1 MQTSSLT
8 LSLVSSSYD
17 PSSDPLKSAAQWSV
31 GEAILLG
38 CRCIC
43 FGLVRCTTVSCLEP
57 RHDPVTYGGGAGY
70 WIAGGPDDDY
80 FLGTITV
87 DACAERQRADL
98 ELRALIEYLEGRAA
112 EVPKVHASNDVRDW
126 KKSARERNSAPMDL
140 WELNL
145 RSGREKNVLSADG
158 RNAEAEMAVARKK
171 PLSPSV
177 FSNCP
182 GRSRVKRSPLSP
194 TAARGDPCFR
204 RLTGPRPKW
213 TLTQLG
219 EPQIWT
225 LAGVLERALEPRCTI
240 SPPSSTVTATPPRR
254 IPDSFGPAQ
263 CLRNIKPRT
272 NVATVVGHKPSHK
285 LAEPPC
291 VADWNK
297 TAHVARVVLEKQ
309 ENKNRS

>member
-1 MQTSSLT
+1 MLFKTEMRSLDLGGIKVLVMSRAEHFQRPSRRPSHT
-8 LSLVSSSYD
+8 LL
-17 PSSDPLKSAAQWSV
+17 Q
-31 GEAILLG
+31 
-38 CRCIC
+38 
-43 FGLVRCTTVSCLEP
+43 
-57 RHDPVTYGGGAGY
+57 
-70 WIAGGPDDDY
+70 
-80 FLGTITV
+80 
-87 DACAERQRADL
+87 
-98 ELRALIEYLEGRAA
+98 
-112 EVPKVHASNDVRDW
+112 VHASNDVRDW

-182 GRSRVKRSPLSP
+182 GRSRVKRSPFSP

-225 LAGVLERALEPRCTI
+225 LGVQEECEAVE
-240 SPPSSTVTATPPRR
+240 
-254 IPDSFGPAQ
+254 FGHDKARLQ
-263 CLRNIKPRT
+263 LRVRP
-272 NVATVVGHKPSHK
+272 
-285 LAEPPC
+285 
-291 VADWNK
+291 
-297 TAHVARVVLEKQ
+297 
-309 ENKNRS
+309 